1 MDLGASVSRRR
12 WYLENFLSKDKN
24 DKQKVFSTYQDLRK
38 QADDGL
44 SVCHYDFQFNQSQV
58 QSHKD
63 DLRNL
68 YLLKQMGLITQT
80 NLFLYKMVS
89 KSIVLTLVPVNLIC
103 SVLWLELYLLQKWR
117 ML

>member
-80 NLFLYKMVS
+80 NLFLYN
-89 KSIVLTLVPVNLIC
+89 TFFLIFYIKKIPHR
-103 SVLWLELYLLQKWR
+103 VKILQGII
-117 ML
+117 MNIL